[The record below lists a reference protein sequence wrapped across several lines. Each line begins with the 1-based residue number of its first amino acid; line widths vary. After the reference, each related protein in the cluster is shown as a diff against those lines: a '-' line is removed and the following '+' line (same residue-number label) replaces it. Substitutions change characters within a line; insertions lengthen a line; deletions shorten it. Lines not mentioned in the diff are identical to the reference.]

1 MTVKSYTNNI
11 NNLLGNQGPLR
22 NTLEDWQIASEQV
35 LSNANQER
43 CVSNALRDDTTNLEN
58 STKSHIQFNQD
69 KVNFLLKERMST
81 VNERRNA
88 LKTTIEAIEAEIR
101 KMNESEEALQNA
113 LLAKRKPL
121 EVAEACLSLRTGRV
135 AVDDVDDDVEKS
147 LHEEVRIIKY
157 ISHVLK
163 NHLDHARE
171 SLRRMKSAKHT
182 LEHDM
187 ADKTTDISLEN
198 ACDKREYTNS
208 ADFVQK
214 HDDPY
219 TNLTQWEAF
228 TAKNIQVAEAERNQ
242 SQQMRD
248 VINNVLSLTATDLS
262 QITLHVDDNFSIRIN
277 EVEEI
282 KAKLEQELA
291 ETLQEMSVME
301 GSIQS
306 LENSLN
312 ATNEPM
318 NLARGQQNIR
328 HDRPRV
334 ELCDDDVHKM
344 LKTEVSD
351 ISDARD
357 SLVANLKES
366 KTKVKHLRRNEL
378 RVREDLRVKTES
390 LKIEKSCVD
399 IRANLCTR
407 L

>member
-1 MTVKSYTNNI
+1 MTVKTYSNNI

-22 NTLEDWQIASEQV
+22 NTLEDWQIANEQV
-35 LSNANQER
+35 LSNAKQER
-43 CVSNALRDDTTNLEN
+43 YVSNALRDDTTNLEN
-58 STKSHIQFNQD
+58 STKSHIQYNQD
-69 KVNFLLKERMST
+69 KVNFLLKDRISE
-81 VNERRNA
+81 VNERRDA
-88 LKTTIEAIEAEIR
+88 LKTTIDAIEAEIQ
-101 KMNESEEALQNA
+101 KMNDSEAALESALM
-113 LLAKRKPL
+113 AKRKPL
-121 EVAEACLSLRTGRV
+121 EVAEACLSLRKGRV
-135 AVDDVDDDVEKS
+135 AVDDVDDNVEKS

-171 SLRRMKSAKHT
+171 SLRRMKSAEHT

-187 ADKTTDISLEN
+187 ADKTKDISLEN
-198 ACDKREYTNS
+198 ACDEREYTNPCE
-208 ADFVQK
+208 FVQE

-228 TAKNIQVAEAERNQ
+228 TAKNIQVAEAERSQ
-242 SQQMRD
+242 SQEMRD
-248 VINNVLSLTATDLS
+248 VINNVLSLTANDLS
-262 QITLHVDDNFSIRIN
+262 HITLHVDDNFSIRIN
-277 EVEEI
+277 EVEEG
-282 KAKLEQELA
+282 KAKLEKELA
-291 ETLQEMSVME
+291 ETLDEMRVME

-306 LENSLN
+306 LEDSLT

-328 HDRPRV
+328 HERPRV

-357 SLVANLKES
+357 SLLANLKES

-390 LKIEKSCVD
+390 LRIDMSCVD
-399 IRANLCTR
+399 IRADLCTR